1 MKTSE
6 FIVAAAEW
14 YNGRTEKS
22 GNSGFN
28 DSAFEKELKSAG
40 WYKGLAWCA
49 FFTKLI
55 YSKAYKSDINIAN
68 VIKNKFNGGALST
81 FNNVKADKTFKV
93 SELPKIG
100 AIAVWQH
107 GSSSSGH
114 VGIVK
119 SFDMEKNTMTCIE
132 GNTNASGSR
141 EGDRV
146 AIKLRTIK
154 RQIKGSGL
162 NLKGFIHPIE
172 LKP

>member
-1 MKTSE
+1 MKTSQ

-14 YNGRTEKS
+14 YNGRMEKPN
-22 GNSGFN
+22 NSGFH
-28 DSAFEKELKSAG
+28 DPSFEKELSAVG

-55 YSKAYKSDINIAN
+55 YTKAYKGDPKLAGIVKS
-68 VIKNKFNGGALST
+68 KFNGGALAT
-81 FNNVKADKTFKV
+81 YNNVKAEGTFEV
-93 SELPKIG
+93 SDIPVIG

-107 GSSSSGH
+107 GSSSAGH

-119 SFDMEKNTMTCIE
+119 SFDIKTNTMYCVE

-146 AIKLRTIK
+146 AIKARTIK
-154 RQIKGSGL
+154 RERTANGL

-172 LKP
+172 L